1 MSQSLSVTDYM
12 HWFRHAAP
20 YIHAHQNKT
29 FVILLTGEAIEHEDN
44 LQSIIHDLT
53 LLHSLNIRLV
63 LVFGAKPQINH
74 ALAQSNINSEFVGHR
89 RITPRQSLP
98 NLLNA
103 VGTVRLKLEALLSMG
118 LANSPMYQARIHVVS
133 GNLVTAKPYGIH
145 DGIDFQLTGEVRSIN
160 AKQIQD
166 YLAQHSIV
174 LLSPLG
180 YSSTGEVFNVM
191 AEEVACQTAIALQA
205 DKLIFLTE
213 YAGIF
218 DHKQQFIHEL
228 NTKQVDEY
236 LHDQTEPALHHLLK
250 SAQKAAS
257 QGVHRVHFLSYLQDG
272 ALLQELFTRD
282 GIGSMVSNAHY
293 EDVREANIDDIQ
305 GLMQLLRPL
314 EQQGILVYRSRERLE
329 QEINQF
335 AVIERDGMIVA
346 CAALYPIPHDAQRQD
361 LISAEIACVAVH
373 PDYRKSNRGTQVL
386 NFLQEKALKHGIQQ
400 LFILTTR
407 TAHWFIEHGFQH
419 CQVDD
424 LPPARQALY
433 NFQRNSQV
441 YRKIIE
447 TKP

>member
-174 LLSPLG
+174 LLSQWIKFRPKLRHNSG
-180 YSSTGEVFNVM
+180 CVLSSMTKNSCSYSSLLSFCPAFALTWL
-191 AEEVACQTAIALQA
+191 IAQRS
-205 DKLIFLTE
+205 E
-213 YAGIF
+213 R
-218 DHKQQFIHEL
+218 
-228 NTKQVDEY
+228 
-236 LHDQTEPALHHLLK
+236 
-250 SAQKAAS
+250 S
-257 QGVHRVHFLSYLQDG
+257 
-272 ALLQELFTRD
+272 ALLT
-282 GIGSMVSNAHY
+282 IGTKLSTDAVS
-293 EDVREANIDDIQ
+293 
-305 GLMQLLRPL
+305 
-314 EQQGILVYRSRERLE
+314 
-329 QEINQF
+329 
-335 AVIERDGMIVA
+335 
-346 CAALYPIPHDAQRQD
+346 PIRAFSS
-361 LISAEIACVAVH
+361 I
-373 PDYRKSNRGTQVL
+373 
-386 NFLQEKALKHGIQQ
+386 
-400 LFILTTR
+400 
-407 TAHWFIEHGFQH
+407 
-419 CQVDD
+419 
-424 LPPARQALY
+424 
-433 NFQRNSQV
+433 
-441 YRKIIE
+441 
-447 TKP
+447 